1 MRMPASQFDLK
12 FDRILMTL
20 RRGGSVMIRDIK
32 GQAALVRAAEFSDI
46 APERLGD
53 ISRGSEILCLTRR
66 HMTAFGRT
74 VADKLNCFTLPAE
87 TFDEG
92 QITALILGDGT
103 LLPVDAN
110 ILGEREDSLPDM
122 ACQLLRAVRL
132 IPAAL
137 LSHVSVRNQQQQARL
152 ADNFQIPVLDLH
164 EFTNLT
170 KDSEPEMSIS
180 ITATLPLATA
190 PDAKIVMF
198 RQPAN
203 REEHFAILVGEI
215 NAETPPLV
223 RLHSQCVTGDILG
236 SLKCDCGPQ
245 LQAALVQMQEAGGGI
260 LLYLAQEG
268 RDIGLLNK
276 IRAYALQDAGL
287 DTVDANHRLG
297 FETDERVFSPA
308 AAMLKALDASK
319 IKLITNNPDKLNQLS
334 KHGITIIQRI
344 GLSLPTNP
352 HNHSYLETKKA
363 RIGHFID
370 PQ

>member
-1 MRMPASQFDLK
+1 MRMPASQFDFK
-12 FDRILMTL
+12 FDRISMTL
-20 RRGGSVMIRDIK
+20 RRGGSVIIRDAK
-32 GQAALVRAAEFSDI
+32 GQAALIRAAEFSDI
-46 APERLGD
+46 TPERLED
-53 ISRGSEILCLTRR
+53 MVTGSEILCLTKR

-74 VADKLNCFTLPAE
+74 VQGNLNCFTLPAE
-87 TFDEG
+87 TFDNG

-103 LLPVDAN
+103 LLPEDAN
-110 ILGEREDSLPDM
+110 ILGEHENSLPDM

-137 LSHVSVRNQQQQARL
+137 LSRVSVRRQQQARL
-152 ADNFQIPVLDLH
+152 AESFQIPVIDLH
-164 EFTNLT
+164 ELTNLT
-170 KDSEPEMSIS
+170 EDLEPEMSIS

-190 PDAKIVMF
+190 PDSKIVMF

-215 NAETPPLV
+215 STRRPPLV

-236 SLKCDCGPQ
+236 SLKCDCGAQ
-245 LQAALVQMQEAGGGI
+245 LHAALMQMQEAGSGI

-308 AAMLKALDASK
+308 AAMLKALGVST
-319 IKLITNNPDKLNQLS
+319 IRLMTNNPDKLNQLGNY
-334 KHGITIIQRI
+334 GITIDERI
-344 GLSLPTNP
+344 GLNP
-352 HNHSYLETKKA
+352 PANPYNHNYLETKKE
-363 RIGHFID
+363 RTGHFID
-370 PQ
+370 SD